1 MEIVVVGGIQWRNEG
16 DMNYLENAVRA
27 VELQWDI
34 GALETDILPQECH

>member
-16 DMNYLENAVRA
+16 DMNYFENAVRA
-27 VELQWDI
+27 VELQLDI